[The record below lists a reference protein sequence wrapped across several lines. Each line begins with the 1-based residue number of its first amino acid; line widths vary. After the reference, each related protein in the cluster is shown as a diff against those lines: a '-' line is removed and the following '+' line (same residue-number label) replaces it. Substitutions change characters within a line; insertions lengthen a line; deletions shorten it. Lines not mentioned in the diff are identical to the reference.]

1 MLTSHAFSERANK
14 RRALSRSSQKA
25 LSFIADEKR
34 KGNITDA
41 QAEVLRKYVVAAY
54 IGEHLE
60 INLEISLGAIVKK
73 THQLE
78 CKIDDVL
85 DHMMRSGG

>member
-1 MLTSHAFSERANK
+1 MLTSHAFSKRANK
-14 RRALSRSSQKA
+14 RRALSRSSQRT

-41 QAEVLRKYVVAAY
+41 QAEALCKYVVAAY

-60 INLEISLGAIVKK
+60 IGLEISFGAITKK

-78 CKIDDVL
+78 HKIDDVL
-85 DHMMRSGG
+85 DHIMRSGG